1 MAKGKRVS
9 EAVIKR
15 LPRYYRYL
23 GDLQAK
29 GVTRVSSGELSSM
42 MGLTASQIRQDLN
55 CFGGFGQ
62 QGYGY
67 TVEFLYHE
75 IGNIL
80 GLNRELN
87 CILIGAGNLGHA
99 IANYANFEKRGFHMT
114 AVFDNNP
121 EIIGKKI
128 KNIPVSDVK
137 QLSVYLSEHKVDIVM
152 LAIPG
157 VAVEKVIDIIYQS
170 DIKGIWNFSYLD
182 LKVPDQIAMVN
193 VHLSDSLMTLAY
205 KISEKERVAEEQE

>member
-1 MAKGKRVS
+1 
-9 EAVIKR
+9 
-15 LPRYYRYL
+15 
-23 GDLQAK
+23 
-29 GVTRVSSGELSSM
+29 
-42 MGLTASQIRQDLN
+42 
-55 CFGGFGQ
+55 
-62 QGYGY
+62 
-67 TVEFLYHE
+67 
-75 IGNIL
+75 
-80 GLNRELN
+80 
-87 CILIGAGNLGHA
+87 
-99 IANYANFEKRGFHMT
+99 MT

-182 LKVPDQIAMVN
+182 LKVPDHIAMVN

-205 KISEKERVAEEQE
+205 KISEKERAAEEQE

>member
-182 LKVPDQIAMVN
+182 LKVPDHIAMVN

-205 KISEKERVAEEQE
+205 KISEKERAAEEQE

>member
-15 LPRYYRYL
+15 LPRYYRCL

-182 LKVPDQIAMVN
+182 LKVPDHIAMVN